1 MLQDVTKIFMERSD
15 FLIELTVEHM
25 MICLIAIAFSTFF
38 GILIGVLVNEYKQTK
53 FLLFVVNII
62 YTIPAISMLG
72 FLIPLTGIGNSTA
85 IVALSIY
92 GLLPMVKNTYT
103 GIQNINPSIL
113 EAAEGM
119 GTNKKQMIY
128 KIKFPLALPVI
139 LTGFKNMVIMTIALA
154 GIASFVGAG
163 GLGVAIYRGIT
174 TNNAALTFAGSLLI
188 ALLALVA
195 DGVITLF
202 ENKMKKEK
210 IK

>member
-53 FLLFVVNII
+53 FLLFVVNVI